1 MAPKIQNSPK
11 KEDGIKNEEDLKNED
26 DNFSFGYGY
35 PSQGHHI
42 QQWYICR
49 FAQFLKIASIL

>member
-49 FAQFLKIASIL
+49 FAQFLDA